1 MAQRHSAL
9 EYGAEHA
16 GVSRISN
23 EEIPNGSGSSDELS
37 ASSTTS
43 TQPDNEQRG
52 GFTEHSERKAE
63 PHTFSPPTPAFL
75 AQVRTAEML
84 REAILRH
91 VRYTLVRPL
100 SELKPV
106 DYLKPVSLAIRDRIV
121 DRMLE
126 TEARFRH
133 KDAKRLYYLSMEF
146 LMGRSLGDNLSN
158 LRVEELCREVL
169 AGFGVS
175 LDEVLDSESD
185 AGLGNGG
192 LGRLAACFLESL
204 ATLGMPGYGY
214 GIDYEYGLF
223 KQEIVG
229 GFQREKPDR
238 WKANGTP
245 FQIEHPEE
253 AVSIPLYGRLDSQR
267 DADGKLKQTWTNY
280 KVVVGSPTDMPIVG
294 YLGQTVNWLRLFTAR
309 ASEDFD
315 IEIFNRGDYIHAVE
329 QKIAS
334 ENISRVL
341 YPSDSA
347 MAGKELRLVQEYF
360 LVACAIG
367 DIMRRFRQQHDD
379 FELFPS
385 KAAIQMNDTHP
396 SLAVAE
402 LMRVLVD
409 QYGVA
414 FDKAWDITRDTL
426 AYTNHT
432 LLPEALEKWSVPLME
447 KVLPR
452 HVQIIFT
459 INDRFLHDIN
469 DLPFMDGEKLRKM
482 SIIEE
487 GYEKHVRM
495 ANLCIVGSHSVNG
508 VSALHSSLLVKNLV
522 PEFAELW
529 PEKFNNK
536 TNGVAPRVWL
546 MKANPGLTDLISQA
560 LDEQKW
566 ITDLSR
572 LRDLEPF
579 ADKPDFRDAF
589 KQVKRQNK
597 LKLAASI
604 EDQLGIVVN
613 PDSIFDVQIKRIHEY
628 KRQLL
633 AVMHVIHNYLQIVDY
648 GVAPTSPRTYI
659 FAGKAAPGYWA
670 AKQVIKLIHNLADVV
685 NHDQRVNDLLK
696 VVFLPD
702 YRVSLATLIIPGA
715 DLSEQISTAGM
726 EASGTG
732 NMKLAMNGA
741 LTIGT
746 WDGANIEIAEEV
758 GLDNIYIFGLRAE
771 EILEMQQKGTYNPRE
786 RYDNDPL
793 IKEVMDALASDRFCP
808 NEHGL
813 FRWIFDELVHRG
825 DRYYHIAD
833 FPSYIEVQ
841 KQVSDEYQKDDVWC
855 RKAILNVAR
864 IGKFS
869 SDRSVTEYARDIWH
883 IGSYEKPA
891 PGLKGN
897 TKPHNGVPATT
908 PPVLNGEAIPV
919 AELKPQPQPDTLRD

>member
-1 MAQRHSAL
+1 MEPS
-9 EYGAEHA
+9 HA
-16 GVSRISN
+16 
-23 EEIPNGSGSSDELS
+23 PL
-37 ASSTTS
+37 T
-43 TQPDNEQRG
+43 
-52 GFTEHSERKAE
+52 
-63 PHTFSPPTPAFL
+63 
-75 AQVRTAEML
+75 L
-84 REAILRH
+84 REAILNH
-91 VRYTLVRPL
+91 VQYTLVRPTTG
-100 SELKPV
+100 LKPV
-106 DYLKPVSLAIRDRIV
+106 DYLKPLSLAIRDRIV
-121 DRMLE
+121 DRMMS
-126 TEARFRH
+126 TESKFRH

-146 LMGRSLGDNLSN
+146 LMGRSLVDNVSN
-158 LRVEELCREVL
+158 LRIEEQCRGVL
-169 AGFGVS
+169 AGLGVD

-245 FQIEHPEE
+245 FEIEHPEE
-253 AVSIPLYGRLDSQR
+253 AVNIPMYGRMDSQR
-267 DADGKLKQTWTNY
+267 DADGNLKQTWINY
-280 KVVVGSPTDMPIVG
+280 KVVVGIPSDMPIVG
-294 YLGQTVNWLRLFTAR
+294 YLGQTINWLRLFTAR
-309 ASEDFD
+309 ASEEFD
-315 IEIFNRGDYIHAVE
+315 IEIFNRGDYLNAVE

-341 YPSDSA
+341 YPSDA
-347 MAGKELRLVQEYF
+347 AVAGKELRLVQEYF

-367 DIMRRFRQQHDD
+367 DIMRRFRQQHEDM
-379 FELFPS
+379 ELLPE

-402 LMRVLVD
+402 LMRVLLD
-409 QYGVA
+409 LHGLP
-414 FDKAWDITRDTL
+414 FEKAWDITRRTL

-452 HVQIIFT
+452 HVQIIFS
-459 INDRFLHDIN
+459 INERFLKSIS
-469 DLPFMDGEKLRKM
+469 DLPFINGEKLRKM

-487 GYEKHVRM
+487 GYEKQVRM

-508 VSALHSSLLVKNLV
+508 VSQLHSDLVVSSLV

-529 PEKFNNK
+529 PDKFNNK
-536 TNGVAPRVWL
+536 TNGVAPRRWL
-546 MKANPGLTDLISQA
+546 MKANPGLTDLISRS
-560 LDEQKW
+560 LNENKW

-579 ADKPDFRDAF
+579 ADDEDFRAAF
-589 KQVKRQNK
+589 KAVKRQNK
-597 LKLAASI
+597 LKLAESI
-604 EDQLGIVVN
+604 VAQLGVN
-613 PDSIFDVQIKRIHEY
+613 VDPDSIFDVQIKRIHEY

-633 AVMHVIHNYLQIVDY
+633 AVMHVIHDYLRIVEH
-648 GVAPTSPRTYI
+648 GEMPASARTYI

-670 AKQVIKLIHNLADVV
+670 AKQIIKLIHSVAAVV
-685 NHDQRVNDLLK
+685 NNDPRMNDAIKLA
-696 VVFLPD
+696 FLPD

-732 NMKLAMNGA
+732 NMKLSMNGA
-741 LTIGT
+741 LTVGT

-758 GLDNIYIFGLRAE
+758 GLDNIFIFGLRAE
-771 EILEMQQKGTYNPRE
+771 DIFAMRQNGSYNPRE
-786 RYDNDPL
+786 RYDSDPAV
-793 IKEVMDALASDRFCP
+793 KEVMDALASNLFCP
-808 NEHGL
+808 NEHGM

-825 DRYYHIAD
+825 DKYYHLAD

-841 KQVSDEYQKDDVWC
+841 KEISDAYQKDEIWC
-855 RKAILNVAR
+855 RKSVLNVAR

-869 SDRSVTEYARDIWH
+869 SDRTVLEYARDIWH
-883 IGSYEKPA
+883 IGPYEKPV
-891 PGLKGN
+891 KGF
-897 TKPHNGVPATT
+897 KSAAKLAASQSEPA
-908 PPVLNGEAIPV
+908 VLNGEAIPV
-919 AELKPQPQPDTLRD
+919 AKLEQ

>member
-1 MAQRHSAL
+1 
-9 EYGAEHA
+9 
-16 GVSRISN
+16 
-23 EEIPNGSGSSDELS
+23 
-37 ASSTTS
+37 
-43 TQPDNEQRG
+43 
-52 GFTEHSERKAE
+52 
-63 PHTFSPPTPAFL
+63 
-75 AQVRTAEML
+75 
-84 REAILRH
+84 
-91 VRYTLVRPL
+91 
-100 SELKPV
+100 
-106 DYLKPVSLAIRDRIV
+106 
-121 DRMLE
+121 
-126 TEARFRH
+126 
-133 KDAKRLYYLSMEF
+133 
-146 LMGRSLGDNLSN
+146 
-158 LRVEELCREVL
+158 
-169 AGFGVS
+169 
-175 LDEVLDSESD
+175 
-185 AGLGNGG
+185 
-192 LGRLAACFLESL
+192 
-204 ATLGMPGYGY
+204 MP
-214 GIDYEYGLF
+214 
-223 KQEIVG
+223 
-229 GFQREKPDR
+229 
-238 WKANGTP
+238 
-245 FQIEHPEE
+245 
-253 AVSIPLYGRLDSQR
+253 
-267 DADGKLKQTWTNY
+267 
-280 KVVVGSPTDMPIVG
+280 
-294 YLGQTVNWLRLFTAR
+294 
-309 ASEDFD
+309 
-315 IEIFNRGDYIHAVE
+315 
-329 QKIAS
+329 
-334 ENISRVL
+334 
-341 YPSDSA
+341 
-347 MAGKELRLVQEYF
+347 
-360 LVACAIG
+360 
-367 DIMRRFRQQHDD
+367 
-379 FELFPS
+379 
-385 KAAIQMNDTHP
+385 
-396 SLAVAE
+396 
-402 LMRVLVD
+402 
-409 QYGVA
+409 
-414 FDKAWDITRDTL
+414 FDKAWDITRNTL

-529 PEKFNNK
+529 PEKFKNK

-546 MKANPGLTDLISQA
+546 LKANPGLTDLISQA

-579 ADKPDFRDAF
+579 ADKPDFRAAF

-597 LKLAASI
+597 LKLAATI

-633 AVMHVIHNYLQIVDY
+633 AVMHIIHDYLQIVDH
-648 GVAPTSPRTYI
+648 GVVPTSQRTYI

-670 AKQVIKLIHNLADVV
+670 AKQIIKLIHNVADVV

-771 EILEMQQKGTYNPRE
+771 DILEMQHKGTYNPRE
-786 RYDNDPL
+786 RYDNDPM

-841 KQVSDEYQKDDVWC
+841 KQICDEYQKDDVWC
-855 RKAILNVAR
+855 RKTILNVAR

-869 SDRSVTEYARDIWH
+869 SDRSVMEYARDIWH
-883 IGSYEKPA
+883 IGAYEKPA

-897 TKPHNGVPATT
+897 AKPHNGVPATA

-919 AELKPQPQPDTLRD
+919 VELKPQPQPDIVHD

>member
-1 MAQRHSAL
+1 M
-9 EYGAEHA
+9 
-16 GVSRISN
+16 
-23 EEIPNGSGSSDELS
+23 
-37 ASSTTS
+37 
-43 TQPDNEQRG
+43 
-52 GFTEHSERKAE
+52 
-63 PHTFSPPTPAFL
+63 
-75 AQVRTAEML
+75 
-84 REAILRH
+84 
-91 VRYTLVRPL
+91 
-100 SELKPV
+100 
-106 DYLKPVSLAIRDRIV
+106 RDRIV

-126 TEARFRH
+126 TESRFRH
-133 KDAKRLYYLSMEF
+133 RDAKRLYYLSMEF

-158 LRVEELCREVL
+158 LRIEELCREVL
-169 AGFGVS
+169 AGFGVD
-175 LDEVLDSESD
+175 LDDVLESESD

-204 ATLGMPGYGY
+204 ATLGIPGYGY
-214 GIDYEYGLF
+214 GIDYEFGLF
-223 KQEIVG
+223 KQEIFN

-253 AVSIPLYGRLDSQR
+253 KVSIPMYGRLDSQR
-267 DADGKLKQTWTNY
+267 GPDGELKQTWINY
-280 KVVVGSPTDMPIVG
+280 KIVLGIPTDMPIVG

-315 IEIFNRGDYIHAVE
+315 IDIFNRGDYLRAVE
-329 QKIAS
+329 QKIGS

-341 YPSDSA
+341 YPSDTA

-367 DIMRRFRQQHDD
+367 DIMRRFRRQHDD
-379 FELFPS
+379 LELLPA

-402 LMRVLVD
+402 LMRVLLD
-409 QYGVA
+409 QYGVP
-414 FDKAWDITRDTL
+414 FEKAWDITRQTL

-452 HVQIIFT
+452 HLQIIFS
-459 INDRFLHDIN
+459 INDRFLREITR
-469 DLPFMDGEKLRKM
+469 LPFIDGEKLTKM

-487 GYEKHVRM
+487 GYEKQVRM
-495 ANLCIVGSHSVNG
+495 AHLCIVGSHSVNG
-508 VSALHSSLLVKNLV
+508 VSALHSDLLVKSLV

-536 TNGVAPRVWL
+536 TNGVAPRRWL
-546 MKANPGLTDLISQA
+546 MKANPGLTDLISRT

-579 ADKPDFRDAF
+579 AEDPEFRAAF
-589 KQVKRQNK
+589 KEVKRQNK
-597 LKLAASI
+597 LRLAAAI
-604 EDQLGIVVN
+604 QNQVGVVAD

-633 AVMHVIHNYLQIVDY
+633 AVMNVIHDYLRIVEH
-648 GVAPTSPRTYI
+648 GETLASPRTFV

-670 AKQVIKLIHNLADVV
+670 AKQIIKLIHNVADVV
-685 NHDQRVNDLLK
+685 NHDEHVKDAIK
-696 VVFLPD
+696 VAFLPD

-758 GLDNIYIFGLRAE
+758 GLDNIFIFGLRAE
-771 EILEMQQKGTYNPRE
+771 EILGMQQKGTYNPRE
-786 RYDNDPL
+786 RYDNDPAV
-793 IKEVMDALASDRFCP
+793 KEVMDALASDRFCP

-833 FPSYIEVQ
+833 FPSYVETQ
-841 KQVSDEYQKDDVWC
+841 KRIGEEYRHDDIWC
-855 RKAILNVAR
+855 RKAVLNVAR

-869 SDRSVTEYARDIWH
+869 SDRTVLEYARDIWH
-883 IGSYEKPA
+883 IGPFEKSAPLPHANGEPHAPA
-891 PGLKGN
+891 P
-897 TKPHNGVPATT
+897 PEPPA
-908 PPVLNGEAIPV
+908 VNGEAIPV
-919 AELKPQPQPDTLRD
+919 AELAPEPEVQADPVT

>member
-1 MAQRHSAL
+1 
-9 EYGAEHA
+9 
-16 GVSRISN
+16 
-23 EEIPNGSGSSDELS
+23 
-37 ASSTTS
+37 
-43 TQPDNEQRG
+43 
-52 GFTEHSERKAE
+52 
-63 PHTFSPPTPAFL
+63 
-75 AQVRTAEML
+75 
-84 REAILRH
+84 
-91 VRYTLVRPL
+91 
-100 SELKPV
+100 
-106 DYLKPVSLAIRDRIV
+106 
-121 DRMLE
+121 
-126 TEARFRH
+126 
-133 KDAKRLYYLSMEF
+133 
-146 LMGRSLGDNLSN
+146 
-158 LRVEELCREVL
+158 
-169 AGFGVS
+169 
-175 LDEVLDSESD
+175 
-185 AGLGNGG
+185 
-192 LGRLAACFLESL
+192 
-204 ATLGMPGYGY
+204 
-214 GIDYEYGLF
+214 
-223 KQEIVG
+223 
-229 GFQREKPDR
+229 
-238 WKANGTP
+238 
-245 FQIEHPEE
+245 
-253 AVSIPLYGRLDSQR
+253 
-267 DADGKLKQTWTNY
+267 
-280 KVVVGSPTDMPIVG
+280 
-294 YLGQTVNWLRLFTAR
+294 
-309 ASEDFD
+309 
-315 IEIFNRGDYIHAVE
+315 
-329 QKIAS
+329 
-334 ENISRVL
+334 
-341 YPSDSA
+341 
-347 MAGKELRLVQEYF
+347 
-360 LVACAIG
+360 
-367 DIMRRFRQQHDD
+367 MRRFRQQHDD

-385 KAAIQMNDTHP
+385 RAAIQMNDTHP
-396 SLAVAE
+396 SLAIAE

-409 QYGVA
+409 QYGVP
-414 FDKAWDITRDTL
+414 FDKAWDITRNTL

-469 DLPFMDGEKLRKM
+469 DLPFIDSEKLRKM

-508 VSALHSSLLVKNLV
+508 VSALHSNLLVKNLV

-579 ADKPDFRDAF
+579 ADKPDFRAAF
-589 KQVKRQNK
+589 KHVKHQNK
-597 LKLAASI
+597 LKLAAAI
-604 EDQLGIVVN
+604 EDQLGTVVN

-633 AVMHVIHNYLQIVDY
+633 AVMHVIHDYLQIVDH
-648 GVAPTSPRTYI
+648 GVVPASPRTYI

-670 AKQVIKLIHNLADVV
+670 AKQIIKLIHNVADVV
-685 NHDQRVNDLLK
+685 NHDERVEDLLK

-702 YRVSLATLIIPGA
+702 YRVSLAALIIPGA

-786 RYDNDPL
+786 RYDSDPL

-841 KQVSDEYQKDDVWC
+841 KQISDEYQKDDVWC

-869 SDRSVTEYARDIWH
+869 SDRSVMEYARDIWH

-891 PGLKGN
+891 PGPKGN
-897 TKPHNGVPATT
+897 AKSHNGVPATA

-919 AELKPQPQPDTLRD
+919 AELKPQTEPDIVHD

>member
-1 MAQRHSAL
+1 MNHIQ
-9 EYGAEHA
+9 
-16 GVSRISN
+16 
-23 EEIPNGSGSSDELS
+23 
-37 ASSTTS
+37 
-43 TQPDNEQRG
+43 
-52 GFTEHSERKAE
+52 
-63 PHTFSPPTPAFL
+63 
-75 AQVRTAEML
+75 
-84 REAILRH
+84 
-91 VRYTLVRPL
+91 YTLVRPTRD
-100 SELKPV
+100 LKPV
-106 DYLKPVSLAIRDRIV
+106 DYLAPVSLALRDLIV
-121 DRMLE
+121 DRMLA
-126 TEARFRH
+126 TESKFRH

-146 LMGRSLGDNLSN
+146 LMGRSLGDNVSN
-158 LRVEELCREVL
+158 LRMEELCRSVL
-169 AGFGVS
+169 AGMGVE

-253 AVSIPLYGRLDSQR
+253 AVSIPLYGRMDSQR
-267 DADGKLKQTWTNY
+267 DENGNLKQRWVNY
-280 KVVVGSPTDMPIVG
+280 KVVLGIPTDMPIVG

-315 IEIFNRGDYIHAVE
+315 IEIFNRGDYMHAVE

-341 YPSDSA
+341 YPSDA
-347 MAGKELRLVQEYF
+347 AVAGKELRLVQEYF

-367 DIMRRFRQQHDD
+367 DIMRRFRKEHSNL
-379 FELFPS
+379 ELLPE

-402 LMRVLVD
+402 LMRVLLD
-409 QYGVA
+409 HEGLPFA
-414 FDKAWDITRDTL
+414 KAWDITRRTL

-452 HVQIIFT
+452 HVQIIFS
-459 INDRFLHDIN
+459 INERFLLEIN
-469 DLPFMDGEKLRKM
+469 DLPFMNGDKLRRM

-508 VSALHSSLLVKNLV
+508 VSQLHSDLVVKSLV
-522 PEFAELW
+522 PDFAELW

-536 TNGVAPRVWL
+536 TNGVAPRRWL
-546 MKANPGLTDLISQA
+546 MKANPGLTELISHT
-560 LDEQKW
+560 LDERKW
-566 ITDLSR
+566 VTDLSR
-572 LRDLEPF
+572 LRELE
-579 ADKPDFRDAF
+579 AYAGDKGFREAF
-589 KQVKRQNK
+589 KRVKRQNK
-597 LKLAASI
+597 LRLAETIA
-604 EDQLGIVVN
+604 DQLDIAVD

-633 AVMHVIHNYLQIVDY
+633 AVMHVIHAYLRIVEHNELP
-648 GVAPTSPRTYI
+648 ASPRTFI

-670 AKQVIKLIHNLADVV
+670 AKQIIKLIHNVGAVV
-685 NHDQRVNDLLK
+685 NSDPRVKEMLK
-696 VVFLPD
+696 VAFLPD

-732 NMKLAMNGA
+732 NMKLSMNGA
-741 LTIGT
+741 LTVGT

-758 GLDNIYIFGLRAE
+758 GLENIFIFGLRAE
-771 EILEMQQKGTYNPRE
+771 EILELQRTGSYNPRE
-786 RYDNDPL
+786 RYDSDPVV
-793 IKEVMDALASDRFCP
+793 KEVMDALASDLFCA

-825 DRYYHIAD
+825 DKYYHIAD
-833 FPSYIEVQ
+833 LPGYVEVQ
-841 KQVSDEYQKDDVWC
+841 KKIGEEYQKDEIWC
-855 RKAILNVAR
+855 RKSILNVAR

-869 SDRSVTEYARDIWH
+869 SDRTIHEYARDIWH
-883 IGSYEKPA
+883 IGPYEEAARLSRAGAK
-891 PGLKGN
+891 
-897 TKPHNGVPATT
+897 TNGASHADQSI
-908 PPVLNGEAIPV
+908 LNGEGIPV
-919 AELKPQPQPDTLRD
+919 AKLEQ

>member
-1 MAQRHSAL
+1 ML
-9 EYGAEHA
+9 EA
-16 GVSRISN
+16 
-23 EEIPNGSGSSDELS
+23 
-37 ASSTTS
+37 
-43 TQPDNEQRG
+43 
-52 GFTEHSERKAE
+52 
-63 PHTFSPPTPAFL
+63 
-75 AQVRTAEML
+75 
-84 REAILRH
+84 AIRQH
-91 VRYTLVRPL
+91 VRYTLVRATAD
-100 SELKPV
+100 LKPAN
-106 DYLKPVSLAIRDRIV
+106 YLKPVSLAIRDRIV
-121 DRMLE
+121 DRMVE
-126 TEARFRH
+126 TDLRFRH
-133 KDAKRLYYLSMEF
+133 AKRLYYLSMEF

-158 LRVEELCREVL
+158 LRIEELCREVL
-169 AGFGVS
+169 ARFDVS
-175 LDEVLDSESD
+175 LDEVLESESD

-223 KQEIVG
+223 KQEILN

-253 AVSIPLYGRLDSQR
+253 AISIPLYGRMDSQR
-267 DADGKLKQTWTNY
+267 DSDGNLKQTWINY
-280 KVVVGSPTDMPIVG
+280 KIVVGIPTDMPIVG
-294 YLGQTVNWLRLFTAR
+294 FLGQTVNWLRLFTAR

-315 IEIFNRGDYIHAVE
+315 IEIFNRGDYIRAVE
-329 QKIAS
+329 QKIAN
-334 ENISRVL
+334 ENISRLL

-367 DIMRRFRQQHDD
+367 DIMRRFRQHCDD
-379 FELFPS
+379 IELLPT

-402 LMRVLVD
+402 LMRILLD
-409 QYGVA
+409 QYGLPL
-414 FDKAWDITRDTL
+414 DKAWDITRRTL

-452 HVQIIFT
+452 HIQIIFS
-459 INDRFLHDIN
+459 INHQFLREMQHYSF
-469 DLPFMDGEKLRKM
+469 LDGEKLRKM

-495 ANLCIVGSHSVNG
+495 AHLCIVGSHSVNG
-508 VSALHSSLLVKNLV
+508 VSELHSELVVKSLV
-522 PEFAELW
+522 PEFAQVW
-529 PEKFNNK
+529 PEKVNNK
-536 TNGVAPRVWL
+536 TNGVAPRRWL
-546 MKANPGLTDLISQA
+546 MKANPGLTDLISQT

-566 ITDLSR
+566 ITDLRR
-572 LRDLEPF
+572 LHDLERF
-579 ADKPDFRDAF
+579 AENKEFRAAF
-589 KQVKRQNK
+589 KAVKRQNK
-597 LKLAASI
+597 LKLAGVI
-604 EDQLGIVVN
+604 QNQIGVVVD

-633 AVMHVIHNYLQIVDY
+633 AVMNIIHDYLRIVEH
-648 GVAPTSPRTYI
+648 GQTPAVARTCV

-670 AKQVIKLIHNLADVV
+670 AKQIIKLIHNVADVV
-685 NHDQRVNDLLK
+685 NNDARVKDAIK
-696 VVFLPD
+696 VTFLPD

-715 DLSEQISTAGM
+715 DLSEQISTAGL

-732 NMKLAMNGA
+732 NMKLSMNGA

-758 GLDNIYIFGLRAE
+758 GLENIFIFGLRAE
-771 EILEMQQKGTYNPRE
+771 EILEMQQKGSYNPRE
-786 RYDNDPL
+786 RYDNDPMV
-793 IKEVMDALASDRFCP
+793 KEVLDALASDMFCP

-825 DRYYHIAD
+825 DKYYHIAD
-833 FPSYIEVQ
+833 FPSYVEAQ
-841 KQVSDEYQKDDVWC
+841 KQIANDYRQDEIWW
-855 RKAILNVAR
+855 RKSILNVAR

-869 SDRSVTEYARDIWH
+869 SDRTVLEYARDIWH
-883 IGSYEKPA
+883 IGTFEKSPPSA
-891 PGLKGN
+891 KPGV
-897 TKPHNGVPATT
+897 KPHAALVPQPAA
-908 PPVLNGEAIPV
+908 VNGEAIPV
-919 AELKPQPQPDTLRD
+919 AELTSEGEPNPVTE

>member
-1 MAQRHSAL
+1 MHSF
-9 EYGAEHA
+9 
-16 GVSRISN
+16 
-23 EEIPNGSGSSDELS
+23 S
-37 ASSTTS
+37 A
-43 TQPDNEQRG
+43 
-52 GFTEHSERKAE
+52 
-63 PHTFSPPTPAFL
+63 PTPGFL

-91 VRYTLVRPL
+91 VRYTLVRPT
-100 SELKPV
+100 SDLKAA

-126 TEARFRH
+126 TDSRFRH

-158 LRVEELCREVL
+158 LRIEELCREVL
-169 AGFGVS
+169 AGFGVD
-175 LDEVLDSESD
+175 LDDVLESESD

-223 KQEIVG
+223 KQEIVN

-253 AVSIPLYGRLDSQR
+253 AISIPMYGRLDSQR
-267 DADGKLKQTWTNY
+267 DADGNLKQTWINY
-280 KVVVGSPTDMPIVG
+280 KIVLGIPADMPVVG

-315 IEIFNRGDYIHAVE
+315 IDIFNRGDYLRAVE
-329 QKIAS
+329 QKIGS
-334 ENISRVL
+334 ENISRIL

-367 DIMRRFRQQHDD
+367 DLMRRFRQHHDD
-379 FELFPS
+379 IELLPA

-402 LMRVLVD
+402 LMRVLLD
-409 QYGVA
+409 QYGLY
-414 FDKAWDITRDTL
+414 FDEALDITRRTL

-452 HVQIIFT
+452 HVQIIFS
-459 INDRFLHDIN
+459 INERFLREIEP
-469 DLPFMDGEKLRKM
+469 LSFIDGEKLRKM
-482 SIIEE
+482 SIVEE
-487 GYEKHVRM
+487 GYEKQVRM
-495 ANLCIVGSHSVNG
+495 AHLCIVGSHSVNG
-508 VSALHSSLLVKNLV
+508 VSALHSNLLVTSLV
-522 PEFAELW
+522 PEFAEIW

-536 TNGVAPRVWL
+536 TNGVAPRRWL
-546 MKANPGLTDLISQA
+546 MKANPGLTDLISQT

-566 ITDLSR
+566 ISDLSR
-572 LRDLEPF
+572 LRELQPWAE
-579 ADKPDFRDAF
+579 DKRFRAAF
-589 KQVKRQNK
+589 KEVKRQNK
-597 LKLAASI
+597 LRLADAI
-604 EDQLGIVVN
+604 RNQIGVVVD
-613 PDSIFDVQIKRIHEY
+613 PDSMFDVQIKRIHEY

-633 AVMHVIHNYLQIVDY
+633 AVMHVIHEYLRIVEH
-648 GVAPTSPRTYI
+648 GEAPAVARTYV

-670 AKQVIKLIHNLADVV
+670 AKQIIKLIHNVADVV
-685 NHDQRVNDLLK
+685 NNDDRVKDAIK
-696 VVFLPD
+696 VTFLPD
-702 YRVSLATLIIPGA
+702 YRVSLAALIIPGA

-746 WDGANIEIAEEV
+746 WDGATIEIAEEV
-758 GLDNIYIFGLRAE
+758 GLDNIFIFGLRAE

-786 RYDNDPL
+786 RYDNDPDV
-793 IKEVMDALASDRFCP
+793 KEVMDALASDRFCP

-813 FRWIFDELVHRG
+813 FHWIFDELVHRG

-833 FPSYIEVQ
+833 FPSYVETQNQIANEYRQ
-841 KQVSDEYQKDDVWC
+841 DEIWC

-869 SDRSVTEYARDIWH
+869 SDRTVLEYARDIWH
-883 IGSYEKPA
+883 IGPYEKSTPAVKAANKRHTPA
-891 PGLKGN
+891 P
-897 TKPHNGVPATT
+897 PQ
-908 PPVLNGEAIPV
+908 PPVVNGEAIPV
-919 AELKPQPQPDTLRD
+919 VELNSEAEPNPVTE

>member
-1 MAQRHSAL
+1 M
-9 EYGAEHA
+9 
-16 GVSRISN
+16 
-23 EEIPNGSGSSDELS
+23 
-37 ASSTTS
+37 
-43 TQPDNEQRG
+43 
-52 GFTEHSERKAE
+52 
-63 PHTFSPPTPAFL
+63 
-75 AQVRTAEML
+75 RTAELL

-91 VRYTLVRPL
+91 VRYTLVRPT
-100 SELKPV
+100 SELKAA

-126 TEARFRH
+126 TESRFRH
-133 KDAKRLYYLSMEF
+133 KDVKRLYYLSMEF

-158 LRVEELCREVL
+158 LRIEELCREVL
-169 AGFGVS
+169 AGFGVD
-175 LDEVLDSESD
+175 LDDVLESESD

-223 KQEIVG
+223 KQEIFN

-253 AVSIPLYGRLDSQR
+253 AISIPMYGRLDSQR
-267 DADGKLKQTWTNY
+267 DAEGNLKQTWINY
-280 KVVVGSPTDMPIVG
+280 KIVLGIPTDMPIVG

-315 IEIFNRGDYIHAVE
+315 IDIFNRGDYLRAVE

-347 MAGKELRLVQEYF
+347 IAGKELRLVQEYF

-367 DIMRRFRQQHDD
+367 DIMRHFRQQHDD
-379 FELFPS
+379 VELLPA

-396 SLAVAE
+396 SLAIVE
-402 LMRVLVD
+402 LMRILLD
-409 QYGVA
+409 QYGLP
-414 FDKAWDITRDTL
+414 FDKAWNITCNTL

-447 KVLPR
+447 KILPR
-452 HVQIIFT
+452 HLQIIFS
-459 INDRFLHDIN
+459 INDRFLHEIN
-469 DLPFMDGEKLRKM
+469 NLPSMDAEKLRKM
-482 SIIEE
+482 SIVEE

-508 VSALHSSLLVKNLV
+508 VSELHSRLLVKSLV

-536 TNGVAPRVWL
+536 TNGVAPRRWL
-546 MKANPGLTDLISQA
+546 MKANPGLTDLISRT

-566 ITDLSR
+566 ITDLRR
-572 LRDLEPF
+572 LRDLEPW
-579 ADKPDFRDAF
+579 AEDKEFRAAF
-589 KQVKRQNK
+589 KEVKRQNK
-597 LKLAASI
+597 LTLADAI
-604 EDQLGIVVN
+604 RNQVGVIVD

-633 AVMHVIHNYLQIVDY
+633 AVMDVIHEYLRIVEH
-648 GVAPTSPRTYI
+648 GEAPSAARTHI

-670 AKQVIKLIHNLADVV
+670 AKQIIKLIHNVADVV
-685 NHDQRVNDLLK
+685 NNDDRVKDAIK
-696 VVFLPD
+696 VTFLPD
-702 YRVSLATLIIPGA
+702 YRVSLAALIIPGA

-758 GLDNIYIFGLRAE
+758 GPDNIFIFGLRAE
-771 EILEMQQKGTYNPRE
+771 EIQEMQKKGDYNPRD
-786 RYDNDPL
+786 RYDNDPDV
-793 IKEVMDALASDRFCP
+793 KEVMDALASDRFCP

-825 DRYYHIAD
+825 DRWYHIAD
-833 FPSYIEVQ
+833 FPSYVQTQ
-841 KQVSDEYQKDDVWC
+841 KQIAAEYRQDEIWC
-855 RKAILNVAR
+855 RKAVLNVAR

-869 SDRSVTEYARDIWH
+869 SDRTVLEYARDIWH
-883 IGSYEKPA
+883 IGPYEKSTLGAKAASKNHTPHPPLPA
-891 PGLKGN
+891 A
-897 TKPHNGVPATT
+897 V
-908 PPVLNGEAIPV
+908 NGEAIPV
-919 AELKPQPQPDTLRD
+919 VELTSEAGPNPATE

>member
-1 MAQRHSAL
+1 MRA
-9 EYGAEHA
+9 
-16 GVSRISN
+16 ISN
-23 EEIPNGSGSSDELS
+23 QEKSTDSGERTFDRQDSAATPTPSLESGRLSSPLFS
-37 ASSTTS
+37 PAPAAATTS
-43 TQPDNEQRG
+43 LAAPSAGIFASARP
-52 GFTEHSERKAE
+52 AE
-63 PHTFSPPTPAFL
+63 A
-75 AQVRTAEML
+75 L
-84 REAILRH
+84 RDAILNH
-91 VRYTLVRPL
+91 VQYTLVRATRD
-100 SELKPV
+100 LKPA
-106 DYLKPVSLAIRDRIV
+106 DYLKPVSLAVRDRIV
-121 DRMLE
+121 DAMLE
-126 TEARFRH
+126 TDARFRD
-133 KDAKRLYYLSMEF
+133 KDVKCLYYLSMEF
-146 LMGRSLGDNLSN
+146 LLGRSLGDNVSN
-158 LRVEELCREVL
+158 LRIEEMCRGVL
-169 AGFGVS
+169 AALGVS
-175 LDEVLDSESD
+175 FEKVLDSETD

-245 FQIEHPEE
+245 FEIEHPEE
-253 AVSIPLYGRLDSQR
+253 AISIPMYGRMESQS
-267 DADGKLKQTWTNY
+267 DADGNLKQTWVNY
-280 KVVVGSPTDMPIVG
+280 KVVLGIPADMPIVG
-294 YLGQTVNWLRLFTAR
+294 YLGHTVNWLRLFTAR

-315 IEIFNRGDYIHAVE
+315 IDIFNRGDYLHAVE

-341 YPSDSA
+341 YPADSA
-347 MAGKELRLVQEYF
+347 VAGKELRLVQEYF

-367 DIMRRFRQQHDD
+367 DIIRRFRLQHDD
-379 FELFPS
+379 LELLPE

-402 LMRVLVD
+402 LMRILLD
-409 QYGVA
+409 EFGLS
-414 FDKAWDITRDTL
+414 FEKAWDITRRSL

-452 HVQIIFT
+452 HVQIIFS
-459 INDRFLHDIN
+459 INDRFLREVS
-469 DLPFMDGEKLRKM
+469 DLPFITAEKLRRM
-482 SIIEE
+482 SIVEE

-508 VSALHSSLLVKNLV
+508 VSQLHSDLLVQSLV

-529 PEKFNNK
+529 PGKFNNK
-536 TNGVAPRVWL
+536 TNGVAPRRWL
-546 MKANPGLTDLISQA
+546 MKANPRLTDLISRA
-560 LDEQKW
+560 LNENRW

-572 LRDLEPF
+572 LRDLEPW
-579 ADKPDFRDAF
+579 AEDAAFRAAF
-589 KQVKRQNK
+589 KEVKRQNK
-597 LKLAASI
+597 LKLAEAI
-604 EDQLGIVVN
+604 GDQLGVSVD

-633 AVMHVIHNYLQIVDY
+633 AIMRVIHDYLLIVEH
-648 GVAPTSPRTYI
+648 GQEPKVARTYV

-670 AKQVIKLIHNLADVV
+670 AKQIIKLIHNVADVV
-685 NHDQRVNDLLK
+685 NHDQRLRDSIK
-696 VVFLPD
+696 IAFLPD
-702 YRVSLATLIIPGA
+702 YRVSLASLIIPGA

-746 WDGANIEIAEEV
+746 WDGANIEIAQEV
-758 GLDNIYIFGLRAE
+758 GLENIYIFGLRAE
-771 EILEMQQKGTYNPRE
+771 AILAMQAGGSYNPRE
-786 RYDNDPL
+786 RYDSSPD

-825 DRYYHIAD
+825 DKYYHIAD
-833 FPSYIEVQ
+833 FPSYVEVQ
-841 KQVSDEYQKDDVWC
+841 DEISEEYQKDEIWC
-855 RKAILNVAR
+855 RKSILNVAR

-869 SDRSVTEYARDIWH
+869 SDRTVLEYAREIWH
-883 IGSYEKPA
+883 IGAYERPLFKHA
-891 PGLKGN
+891 AK
-897 TKPHNGVPATT
+897 NGGAKHPDKA
-908 PPVLNGEAIPV
+908 VLNGEGIPV
-919 AELKPQPQPDTLRD
+919 AKLEQ

>member
-1 MAQRHSAL
+1 
-9 EYGAEHA
+9 
-16 GVSRISN
+16 
-23 EEIPNGSGSSDELS
+23 
-37 ASSTTS
+37 
-43 TQPDNEQRG
+43 
-52 GFTEHSERKAE
+52 
-63 PHTFSPPTPAFL
+63 
-75 AQVRTAEML
+75 ML

-91 VRYTLVRPL
+91 VRYTLVRPT
-100 SELKPV
+100 SELKAA

-126 TEARFRH
+126 TESRFRH
-133 KDAKRLYYLSMEF
+133 KDVKRLYYLSMEF

-158 LRVEELCREVL
+158 LRIEELCREVL
-169 AGFGVS
+169 AGFGID
-175 LDEVLDSESD
+175 LDDVLESESD

-223 KQEIVG
+223 KQEIFN

-253 AVSIPLYGRLDSQR
+253 AISIPMYGRLDSQR
-267 DADGKLKQTWTNY
+267 DADGSLKQTWINY
-280 KVVVGSPTDMPIVG
+280 KIVLGIPTDMPIVG

-315 IEIFNRGDYIHAVE
+315 IDIFNRGDYLRAVE

-347 MAGKELRLVQEYF
+347 IAGKELRLVQEYF

-367 DIMRRFRQQHDD
+367 DIMRHFRQQHDD
-379 FELFPS
+379 VELLPA

-396 SLAVAE
+396 ALAVVE
-402 LMRVLVD
+402 LMRILLD
-409 QYGVA
+409 QYGLP
-414 FDKAWDITRDTL
+414 FDKAWNITCSTL

-432 LLPEALEKWSVPLME
+432 LLPEALEKWSIPLME
-447 KVLPR
+447 KILPR
-452 HVQIIFT
+452 HLQIIFT
-459 INDRFLHDIN
+459 INDRFLHEIN
-469 DLPFMDGEKLRKM
+469 NLPSMDAEKLRKM
-482 SIIEE
+482 SIVEE

-495 ANLCIVGSHSVNG
+495 ANLAIVGSHSVNG
-508 VSALHSSLLVKNLV
+508 VSELHSRLLVKSLV

-529 PEKFNNK
+529 PERFNNK
-536 TNGVAPRVWL
+536 TNGVAPRRWL
-546 MKANPGLTDLISQA
+546 MKANPGLTDLISRT

-566 ITDLSR
+566 ITDLRR
-572 LRDLEPF
+572 LRDLAPWAE
-579 ADKPDFRDAF
+579 DKEFRAAF
-589 KQVKRQNK
+589 KEVKRQNK
-597 LKLAASI
+597 LTLADAI
-604 EDQLGIVVN
+604 RNQVGVIVD
-613 PDSIFDVQIKRIHEY
+613 PESIFDVQIKRIHEY

-633 AVMHVIHNYLQIVDY
+633 AVMNVIHDYLRIVEH
-648 GVAPTSPRTYI
+648 GETPTAARTYV

-670 AKQVIKLIHNLADVV
+670 AKQIIKLIHNVADVV
-685 NHDQRVNDLLK
+685 NNDQRVKDAIK
-696 VVFLPD
+696 VTFLPD
-702 YRVSLATLIIPGA
+702 YRVSLAQLIIPGA

-758 GLDNIYIFGLRAE
+758 GLDNIFIFGLRAE
-771 EILEMQQKGTYNPRE
+771 EIQEMQQKGTYNPRD
-786 RYDNDPL
+786 RYDNDPVV
-793 IKEVMDALASDRFCP
+793 KDVMDALASDRFCP

-825 DRYYHIAD
+825 DRWYHIAD
-833 FPSYIEVQ
+833 FPSYVQTQ
-841 KQVSDEYQKDDVWC
+841 KQIAAEYRQDEIWC

-869 SDRSVTEYARDIWH
+869 SDRTVLEYARDIWH
-883 IGSYEKPA
+883 IGPYEKSTPGAKMVAKNHTPA
-891 PGLKGN
+891 APL
-897 TKPHNGVPATT
+897 PAT
-908 PPVLNGEAIPV
+908 VNGEALPV
-919 AELKPQPQPDTLRD
+919 VELTSEAGPNPSTE